1 MRFYIHEHDV
11 IAYTGAKLTTL
22 DTINFVMLYTVC
34 LSEIFHMY
42 PMVTVIHENKCLTN
56 FIFLKKIIVHMTYLD
71 VYLLYTC
78 IHIFLIKI
86 LRVITLF

>member
-1 MRFYIHEHDV
+1 MRLYIHEHDV

-42 PMVTVIHENKCLTN
+42 PMVTVIHIKKNSHQLYYS
-56 FIFLKKIIVHMTYLD
+56 LKKKL
-71 VYLLYTC
+71 
-78 IHIFLIKI
+78 
-86 LRVITLF
+86 VI